1 MSAAPQGLARIPW
14 LSFGFRPFF
23 LGGALWSACAM
34 PLWIGLV
41 MGRLSF
47 AISNGAIA
55 WHAHE
60 FLFGYVGAIIAGFLL
75 TAIPN
80 WTGSLPVQGGPLLAL
95 FLLWAAG
102 RAAMLFIDRIGFVP
116 ATIIDSLFLLVF
128 AAVVLREIIAGRDR
142 RNFKIALLVAL
153 FALVNVSFHVEVFVS
168 GGAGY
173 AMRAAIAIVIV
184 LISLV
189 GGRITPSFTH
199 NWLAK
204 RETRGLPRPFGHYD
218 MIALA
223 GGVVAAFLW
232 VVLPQATAT
241 AWAAIVAGV
250 LHAVRL
256 ARWAGART
264 WQEPLVLILH
274 IGYAFVPL
282 GFLVIGLSILAPLLV
297 PTSSA
302 IHAWTAGAMGVM
314 TLAVMTRASLGHS
327 GRALTASAATQAI
340 YVAIVAA
347 ALARM
352 VAPILGDWSMTVLD
366 IAAAAWT
373 AAFAGFVLVYGPMLI
388 KAKLGRS

>member
-142 RNFKIALLVAL
+142 RNLKIASLVAL
-153 FALVNVSFHVEVFVS
+153 FALVNVYFHVEVFVS